1 MTSSS
6 ADGYT
11 AVVKRYTSGYSSASK
26 FNTDVP
32 KPEPVPTKRKKRI
45 NACFGKINITYL
57 ILSHWKKK

>member
-11 AVVKRYTSGYSSASK
+11 AVVKRYTSGYSSASE

-32 KPEPVPTKRKKRI
+32 KPEPVPTK
-45 NACFGKINITYL
+45 
-57 ILSHWKKK
+57 